1 MIESAEVSLFSVLKA
16 IFLIHRR
23 VLIIAFAVFSLA
35 ALGVTSLASNVILK
49 GGTGHFED
57 PNVLLYV
64 RMILLLVPTVGSL
77 VLGASIVVSDVENGG
92 FRFTATQAVKYAHFR
107 IVSIG
112 TTISLVILGLLPLAV
127 ADLYFQSR
135 DQVVRS
141 QPDWSLACV
150 LTRPSVVIAMG
161 VATCLVGIG
170 CGYFLKRGIRSI
182 ALGFG
187 TLIATALLIYEWWF
201 DRLLRMMA
209 VVQQTPYLTTPNHYG
224 GVVLNNFVL
233 DRFGNHFAPI
243 WSPGDFARLAATRS
257 YTHWTTYVA
266 HSRYSS
272 FVHLLA
278 VSLIAPSLLFGLI
291 ALIRA
296 NGHFSQL
303 PRLLVG
309 ESMRART
316 SRGTVWREKKERRN
330 NES

>member
-1 MIESAEVSLFSVLKA
+1 MIDSAEVSLFSVLRA
-16 IFLIHRR
+16 ICLIYRR
-23 VLIIAFAVFSLA
+23 VLVVAFAVFSLA
-35 ALGVTSLASNVILK
+35 ALSVTSLASNIILK
-49 GGTGHFED
+49 GGAGHFED

-64 RMILLLVPTVGSL
+64 RMILLLVPTIGSL

-92 FRFTATQAVKYAHFR
+92 FRFTATQGVKYAHFR

-112 TTISLVILGLLPLAV
+112 ATISLVILGLLPLAA

-141 QPDWSLACV
+141 QPDWSLAGV
-150 LTRPSVVIAMG
+150 LTRQSVVIAMG

-170 CGYFLKRGIRSI
+170 CGYFLQRGIRSI

-187 TLIATALLIYEWWF
+187 TLIAAALLIYEWWF
-201 DRLLRMMA
+201 DHLLQLIA
-209 VVQQTPYLTTPNHYG
+209 VEQQTPYLTTPNQNG

-233 DRFGNHFAPI
+233 DRFGNRFAPI
-243 WSPGDFARLAATRS
+243 WSPGDFARLAAAKS
-257 YTHWTTYVA
+257 YTYWTTYVA

-272 FVHLLA
+272 FAHLLA

-291 ALIRA
+291 ALLKA
-296 NGHFSQL
+296 NGRFSGL
-303 PRLLVG
+303 PRLMAS
-309 ESMRART
+309 ESMRAGS
-316 SRGTVWREKKERRN
+316 SRRTVWREKKEGRK